1 MSKPLILKLKEE
13 LEKVVERGS
22 NENGNYIKFADGT
35 LIQYGSSSGIEN
47 NYKWVTFPIPF
58 ESVGIV
64 TANVSAVDSSYIYQV
79 QPFDYTFQNFK
90 AYVRYQAISGGAW
103 GTGSNWFNWLAI
115 GTWK

>member
-1 MSKPLILKLKEE
+1 MSKPLILILKEK
-13 LEKVVERGS
+13 LEKVVERDS
-22 NENGNYIKFADGT
+22 NENGTYIKFADGT

-47 NYKWVTFPIPF
+47 TFKWVTFPIQF
-58 ESVGIV
+58 KSIGVV
-64 TANVSAVDSSYIYQV
+64 TAEVPSIDSNYIYLV
-79 QPFDYTFQNFK
+79 QAFDCSINNFK